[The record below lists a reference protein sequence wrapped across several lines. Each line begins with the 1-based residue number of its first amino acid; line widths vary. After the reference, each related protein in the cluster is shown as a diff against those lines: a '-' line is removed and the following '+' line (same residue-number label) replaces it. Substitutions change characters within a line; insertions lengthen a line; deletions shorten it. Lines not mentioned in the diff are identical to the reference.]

1 MSRSRFIALL
11 GVSALGCSAG
21 DSVGTPAAETVTAA
35 ALEIVAEDPGC
46 TTSGWQHVAY
56 RVQAREAGTLEIEV
70 VDRWPVELDLE
81 SLMGPDD
88 IRYLLAGV
96 AKESVAAGESVS
108 FSWGFA
114 VDPPAAASPDLCPSL
129 ADEHSMAI
137 SAWQDP
143 MMCTREAA
151 RVGRSGSS
159 SSLFEASCRS
169 DAGFRPIVARRAGPI
184 HAKRGE
190 WVPLVAWVW
199 ASPKSTIE
207 IRESDG
213 VYAVTIDERSISTR
227 DGAYPIWTLRA
238 KLRD

>member
-1 MSRSRFIALL
+1 VSRLRSIALL
-11 GVSALGCSAG
+11 CVSALGCGAG
-21 DSVGTPAAETVTAA
+21 DSVGAAAAQPVAAA

-46 TTSGWQHVAY
+46 ATAGWQHVAY
-56 RVQAREAGTLEIEV
+56 RAQASEAGTLEIEV
-70 VDRWPVELDLE
+70 VDRWPIELDLKT
-81 SLMGPDD
+81 LMGPDD

-129 ADEHSMAI
+129 AGEHGMAI
-137 SAWQDP
+137 AAWQDP
-143 MMCTREAA
+143 MMCTRETA

-169 DAGFRPIVARRAGPI
+169 DVGFRPIMARRAGPI

-190 WVPLVAWVW
+190 WVPLAAWVW

-213 VYAVTIDERSISTR
+213 VYTVTIDERSISTR